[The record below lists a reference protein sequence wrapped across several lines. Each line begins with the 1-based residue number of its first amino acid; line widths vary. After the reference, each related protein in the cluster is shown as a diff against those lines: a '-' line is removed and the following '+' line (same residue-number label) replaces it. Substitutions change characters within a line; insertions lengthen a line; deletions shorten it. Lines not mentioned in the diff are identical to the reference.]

1 MVMVGFVLF
10 NAVDMAQAAGD
21 LAGMFGLGGVPL
33 VTKETLYYLGSY
45 AVLFVAGFI
54 GATPVVRDTVRKL
67 CDGAKTGKVMAI
79 LEPVLLIAILL
90 LCTAYLVDGS
100 FNPFLYFRF

>member
-1 MVMVGFVLF
+1 M
-10 NAVDMAQAAGD
+10 GD
-21 LAGMFGLGGVPL
+21 LAGMFGLAGVPL

-45 AVLFVAGFI
+45 AVLFIAGFI
-54 GATPVVRDTVRKL
+54 GATPIVRNTAWKL
-67 CDGAKTGKVMAI
+67 CDGRKTGRIMAI
-79 LEPVLLIAILL
+79 LEPVLLIAILA